1 MKENNKSIF
10 VVVSYINLSVE
21 DTETIFEVVG
31 VADNKEIAK
40 EMLKEEVAHFF
51 VSYNERFVSEEPDDF
66 YGADEPLSVDNKDH
80 FPNAEWYVMNDQDLG
95 VFCEV
100 KIEEKKLNSN
110 S

>member
-1 MKENNKSIF
+1 MKEHNKSIF
-10 VVVSYINLSVE
+10 VVTSSVNLSTE

-51 VSYNERFVSEEPDDF
+51 VSYNERFVNEDPDEF
-66 YGADEPLSVDNKDH
+66 YGADEPLSVDNKNH
-80 FPNAEWYVMNDQDLG
+80 FPNKEWYRMRDPDLG
-95 VFCEV
+95 AFCEV
-100 KIEEKKLNSN
+100 TTEEQTLNST

>member
-1 MKENNKSIF
+1 MKTNNKSIF
-10 VVVSYINLSVE
+10 VVISSTNLSVE
-21 DTETIFEVVG
+21 DTETIFDVVG

-51 VSYNERFVSEEPDDF
+51 VSYNERFVSEDPDEF

-80 FPNAEWYVMNDQDLG
+80 FPNADWYRMSDPDLG

-100 KIEEKKLNSN
+100 KIEEKKLNS
-110 S
+110 

>member
-1 MKENNKSIF
+1 MKENNKSLF
-10 VVVSYINLSVE
+10 VVTSSINLSTD
-21 DTETIFEVVG
+21 DTQTVFAVVG
-31 VADNKEIAK
+31 VADNKERAK

-51 VSYNERFVSEEPDDF
+51 VSYNERFVSEDPDEF

>member
-1 MKENNKSIF
+1 MKANNNTLF
-10 VVVSYINLSVE
+10 VVTSSINLSTD

-31 VADNKEIAK
+31 VADNKERAK
-40 EMLKEEVAHFF
+40 ELLKEEVKRFF
-51 VSYNERFVSEEPDDF
+51 ESYNERFVSEDPDEF

>member
-1 MKENNKSIF
+1 MKANNNTLF
-10 VVVSYINLSVE
+10 VVTSSINLSTE

-51 VSYNERFVSEEPDDF
+51 VSYNERFVSEDPDEF

-80 FPNAEWYVMNDQDLG
+80 FPNKECYRMRDPDLG

-100 KIEEKKLNSN
+100 KIEEKKLNS
-110 S
+110 

>member
-1 MKENNKSIF
+1 MKDNNKSLF
-10 VVVSYINLSVE
+10 VVTSSINLSTD
-21 DTETIFEVVG
+21 DTQTVFAVVG

-51 VSYNERFVSEEPDDF
+51 VSYNERFVSEDPDEF

-80 FPNAEWYVMNDQDLG
+80 FPNAEWYMMNDPGLG

-100 KIEEKKLNSN
+100 KIEEKKLNS
-110 S
+110 

>member
-1 MKENNKSIF
+1 MKANNNTLF
-10 VVVSYINLSVE
+10 VVTSSINLSTE

-31 VADNKEIAK
+31 VADDKEIAK

-51 VSYNERFVSEEPDDF
+51 ISYNERFVSEDPDEF

-80 FPNAEWYVMNDQDLG
+80 FPNKECYRMKDPDLG

>member
-1 MKENNKSIF
+1 MKENNNTLF
-10 VVVSYINLSVE
+10 VVTSSINLSTE

-51 VSYNERFVSEEPDDF
+51 VSYNERFVSEDLDEF
-66 YGADEPLSVDNKDH
+66 YGADESLSVDNKDH
-80 FPNAEWYVMNDQDLG
+80 FPNNEWYVMKDPDLG

-100 KIEEKKLNSN
+100 KIEEKILNS
-110 S
+110 

>member
-1 MKENNKSIF
+1 MKANNNTLF
-10 VVVSYINLSVE
+10 VVTSSINLSTE

-31 VADNKEIAK
+31 VADNKETAK

-51 VSYNERFVSEEPDDF
+51 VSYNERFVSEDPDEF

-80 FPNAEWYVMNDQDLG
+80 FPNKECYRMRDTDLG

>member
-1 MKENNKSIF
+1 MKANNNTLF
-10 VVVSYINLSVE
+10 VVTSSINLSTE
-21 DTETIFEVVG
+21 GTETIFEVVG

-51 VSYNERFVSEEPDDF
+51 VSYNERFVSEDPDEF

-80 FPNAEWYVMNDQDLG
+80 FPNNEWYVMKDPDLG

-100 KIEEKKLNSN
+100 KIEEKILNS
-110 S
+110 

>member
-1 MKENNKSIF
+1 MKENNKSLF
-10 VVVSYINLSVE
+10 VVTSSINLSVE
-21 DTETIFEVVG
+21 DTQTIFEVVG

-51 VSYNERFVSEEPDDF
+51 VSYNERFVSEDPDEF

-80 FPNAEWYVMNDQDLG
+80 FPNKECYRMRDPDLG

>member
-10 VVVSYINLSVE
+10 VVISSVNFSTE

-51 VSYNERFVSEEPDDF
+51 ISYNERFVSEDPNEF
-66 YGADEPLSVDNKDH
+66 YGADEPLSVDNKEH
-80 FPNAEWYVMNDQDLG
+80 FPNKECYRMRDTDLG

-100 KIEEKKLNSN
+100 KIEEKKLNS
-110 S
+110 